1 MASSFLMMTD
11 CDKKEYTFSRINYKE
26 FILIDDEKQI
36 QRGPKEG
43 ESKLVLNFNSNHH
56 FVRNFN
62 KTFQENNLQNMF
74 LVKEKQEEGRSP
86 LYFAFSASREFAGFF
101 LFEKARSSPPVANTK
116 YFNNIIPFLDQL
128 FLCYN
133 DDTLRCF
140 DILQKLDREIKNRS
154 LFLKKSDAYLFKPFF
169 KIQKRFHMVVNIC
182 RKGKIGC
189 MNENCNYLPKFFC
202 SACRNAYYCCY
213 ECQLQDW
220 RVCHKRICHK

>member
-74 LVKEKQEEGRSP
+74 LVKEKQEEGRRLAGLARGGLVEDKTST
-86 LYFAFSASREFAGFF
+86 FGCQTSTSSRQASSAAPERALVVVKEIKKFMA
-101 LFEKARSSPPVANTK
+101 EKAVMSFSIIIQMTGAN
-116 YFNNIIPFLDQL
+116 L
-128 FLCYN
+128 
-133 DDTLRCF
+133 
-140 DILQKLDREIKNRS
+140 IL
-154 LFLKKSDAYLFKPFF
+154 
-169 KIQKRFHMVVNIC
+169 
-182 RKGKIGC
+182 
-189 MNENCNYLPKFFC
+189 
-202 SACRNAYYCCY
+202 
-213 ECQLQDW
+213 
-220 RVCHKRICHK
+220 